1 MLELYGD
8 RYWFDTEGNVYSRL
22 KKVNG
27 EPIKLKSTIDLS
39 GYERYTLRDI
49 NRKQHTIFKHRL
61 VLITN
66 MVEPKEGQTEVNHKD
81 KNILNNSL
89 ENLEWCTGDENR
101 KHKFSTLRKPSKLRK
116 LTNEDVKLLR
126 DLYIP
131 NERGFGQTSLAK
143 KFGIAQSTVRDILNG
158 KAYADVK

>member
-49 NRKQHTIFKHRL
+49 NRKQHTVFKHRL

-66 MVEPKEGQTEVNHKD
+66 MVKPKEGQTEINHKD

-89 ENLEWCTGDENR
+89 DNLEWCTGEENR
-101 KHKFSTLRKPSKLRK
+101 KHKFSTLRKPSPLRK
-116 LTNEDVKLLR
+116 LSNEDVK
-126 DLYIP
+126 YIK
-131 NERGFGQTSLAK
+131 EHYIRGSSEWGQTGLAK
-143 KFGIAQSTVRDILNG
+143 KFNVSQATIKDLLLGHLYKD
-158 KAYADVK
+158 

>member
-1 MLELYGD
+1 MLEIFGD

-22 KKVNG
+22 KKRDG
-27 EPIKLKSTIDLS
+27 IPIKMKPTIDLS
-39 GYERYTLRDI
+39 GYQRYTLTDV
-49 NRKQHTIFKHRL
+49 NKKQHTVFKHRL

-66 MVEPKEGQTEVNHKD
+66 MVIPKEGQTEVNHKD

-143 KFGIAQSTVRDILNG
+143 KFGIAQSTIRDILNRE
-158 KAYADVK
+158 AYADVK